1 MATTS
6 ESGHVRNVSN
16 FERLVAAATSFGT
29 DYNPSKPSLA
39 LPAMQSLLASSI
51 ESLAILKQAVSVY
64 ETAIDARKLAFASL
78 NSFITRIYNAL
89 KSSDSSPEADH
100 SAAILVRKLRGQRAS
115 ERLSAVEL
123 ETLKAEGKT
132 VKQISSSQMG
142 FDTRLDNFDKLIH
155 LLSTIAEYNPNEA
168 DLKVDALRNR
178 YNNLYDKNKAVI
190 EAQVQMN
197 KARSQRFNVLYK
209 PLTGMIDLALD
220 AKMYI
225 KSVAGAGSVPYKQIS
240 GLSFRS
246 LAG

>member
-39 LPAMQSLLASSI
+39 LPAMQSLLVSSV
-51 ESLAILKQAVSVY
+51 ESLAVLKHAVSVY
-64 ETAIDARKLAFASL
+64 DTALDARKLAFASL

-89 KSSDSSPEADH
+89 KSSDSSNEADQ
-100 SAAILVRKLRGQRAS
+100 SAAILVRKLRGQRVS
-115 ERLSAVEL
+115 ERLTTVEL
-123 ETLKAEGKT
+123 ETLKADGKT
-132 VKQISSSQMG
+132 VKQISSSQMS

-155 LLSTIAEYNPNEA
+155 LLSSIPEYNPNEA
-168 DLKVDALRNR
+168 ELKVDALRNL
-178 YNNLYDKNKAVI
+178 YNDLYKKNKAVI

-225 KSVAGAGSVPYKQIS
+225 KSVAGAGSVTYKQIS
-240 GLSFRS
+240 GLAFRT
-246 LAG
+246 LAN